1 MMACSLSHRRV
12 IIVGAGHSGLATAAA
27 LRSSGLEPQ
36 KDFVIIDSA
45 PPVDEAGPHGGSR

>member
-1 MMACSLSHRRV
+1 MMARSLSHRRV

>member
-1 MMACSLSHRRV
+1 MACSLSHRRV